1 MEKTK
6 ITVEVVVD
14 AALAKVWD
22 CWTSPDHVTK
32 WNAASDD
39 WHTPRATNDVKVGGS
54 FNYRMEARNK
64 SAGFDYWGTYSLVS
78 PREHLHFL
86 LGDGR
91 HVDVRFLPEGSGVRV
106 VEEFETETTNSA
118 ALQRTG
124 WQAILDNF
132 KRHVEAA

>member
-6 ITVEVVVD
+6 IRIEVLVH
-14 AALAKVWD
+14 APLEKVWD
-22 CWTSPDHVTK
+22 CWTSPKHITQ

-54 FNYRMEARNK
+54 FSYRMEARNK
-64 SAGFDYWGTYSLVS
+64 TAGFDFWGTYSFVS
-78 PREHLHFL
+78 PRERLHSL

-91 HVDVRFLPEGSGVRV
+91 HVDVRFLPDADRVRV
-106 VEEFETETTNSA
+106 VEEFEAESENTTE
-118 ALQRTG
+118 LQRKG

-132 KRHVEAA
+132 KRHVEAS

>member
-6 ITVEVVVD
+6 IRIEAMV
-14 AALAKVWD
+14 AAPPAKVWD
-22 CWTSPDHVTK
+22 FWTSPDHVTK

-39 WHTPRATNDVKVGGS
+39 WHSPRATNDLTVGGT

-64 SAGFDYWGTYSLVS
+64 SAGFDFRGTYTIVT
-78 PREHLHFL
+78 PRERIHFVM
-86 LGDGR
+86 GDGR
-91 HVDVRFLPEGSGVRV
+91 HVDVRFVPEGDGVRV

-118 ALQRTG
+118 ELQRTG